1 MSAQF
6 IPKAFASA
14 ARVLTLQGE
23 VLDQEGIPPLEVIR
37 LEGDE
42 AINSLFEYQ
51 LQVQTAERAAGLAP
65 WRLEPAQLLGREIT
79 VVIEPEAIDLGD
91 AAVRGAS
98 GFAPLPARQ
107 ITGLVT
113 EVELLDADHRHQRCQ
128 LTLRPWLHLT
138 TLASNHRIF
147 QDMRAPEVIDAVLAD
162 YPYPVVRRLAAH
174 YPLRDICMQRHESD
188 FAFISRLLQEW
199 GINYHFEHAQ
209 GAQRLVLSDHNSAFV
224 AFPALGLEASR
235 RDDSRHGIAIHPP
248 GHRLGQE
255 YIHAFSPQL
264 RLTSTAWEARDYA
277 YTQPRA
283 LMRARAGEVAP
294 PAGDS
299 LEQAPQSRQHAS
311 PADQPRQL
319 LEQYHWRGASA
330 VALGSAGSSSAGSP
344 GGADWSQPDA
354 GRERT
359 AQASAQHS
367 AVKNGQ
373 PGDRPDSQPEDNRL
387 DESQPD
393 FLARLRLE
401 AIVQHR
407 HRSRGAGHIRSI
419 VPGCRFELSG
429 HTQTSANTAH
439 LVLAAHLLIEA
450 PGQES
455 QSATTGGRW
464 QVHTRLDSQPAA
476 IALRPDC
483 TQARP
488 VIAGVETA
496 LVTGPPGSDI
506 HTDRLGRIKVKFPW
520 DRLGREDHSSS
531 CWVRVASTWAGNQL
545 GAMHLPRIGQEVLVQ
560 FEGGDPDLPLVTG
573 RVYNA
578 LNLPPWRLPGQQA
591 LSGFRSRELGGAE
604 GAEYPASA
612 GAGSAA
618 GNLVGNA
625 GGKGNA
631 APGRSNHLLLD
642 DSAGQIQ
649 AQLKSDHQHSAL
661 SLGHISRIESNSG
674 RQDARGQGL
683 ELRTDGHGALRAA
696 MGLVLTSYERQAA
709 AGSIKDVQE
718 AVRALKD
725 ALERHDSH
733 ASAAGQHNVQDSSDQ
748 PEVANAIRTQNKDIA
763 GSGKALGE
771 LQRPHILIASTAGI
785 QSTANEDTHQASGG
799 HHAITTGGHTSVS
812 AGSSFL
818 VSATQAV
825 RLFAR
830 KAGMRLFAAQGDIE
844 VQAQG
849 GSIELRAK
857 DTIRLKAGT
866 IDFSASEWVLVNG
879 AGSYVRLNGTG
890 IEQGTKGSWTAHAAN
905 HGQTG
910 PKNLPIDPLNF
921 PVSRPDSPAHG
932 AFSV

>member
-6 IPKAFASA
+6 IPKAFAPA

-23 VLDQEGIPPLEVIR
+23 VFHQDGMPPLEVVR

-42 AINSLFEYQ
+42 AINNLFEYQ

-79 VVIEPEAIDLGD
+79 IVIEPETIEVGD
-91 AAVRGAS
+91 ALVSSAS
-98 GFAPLPARQ
+98 GFTPLPARQ

-128 LTLRPWLHLT
+128 LTLRPWLHLA

-188 FAFISRLLQEW
+188 FAFISRLLEEW
-199 GINYHFEHAQ
+199 GINYHFEHAA

-224 AFPALGLEASR
+224 AFPALGLVRSR
-235 RDDSRHGIAIHPP
+235 GDDICHSIAIHPP

-264 RLTSTAWEARDYA
+264 RLTSMAWEARDYA

-283 LMRARAGEVAP
+283 QMRARAGEVAP
-294 PAGDS
+294 PVGDS
-299 LEQAPQSRQHAS
+299 VGQEPQSRQTS
-311 PADQPRQL
+311 NLSDQPRQL

-330 VALGSAGSSSAGSP
+330 GVLGSAGSAGSA

-359 AQASAQHS
+359 AQVSAQHS

-387 DESQPD
+387 DESQSD

-401 AIVQHR
+401 AIAQHR
-407 HRSRGAGHIRSI
+407 HRSRGAGHIRSV

-439 LVLAAHLLIEA
+439 LVLAAHLLIDA

-455 QSATTGGRW
+455 QSSTTGGRW
-464 QVHTRLDSQPAA
+464 QVHTRLDSQPAE
-476 IALRPDC
+476 IVLRPDC

-506 HTDRLGRIKVKFPW
+506 HTDHLGRVKVKFPW

-531 CWVRVASTWAGNQL
+531 CWVRVASSWAGNQF

-591 LSGFRSRELGGAE
+591 LSGFRSRELGGAG
-604 GAEYPASA
+604 GADDSLSGDAHGIVSNP
-612 GAGSAA
+612 
-618 GNLVGNA
+618 
-625 GGKGNA
+625 GGQGNA

-649 AQLKSDHQHSAL
+649 AQLKSDHQHSTL
-661 SLGHISRIESNSG
+661 SLGHISRIENNAG
-674 RQDARGQGL
+674 RQDARGQGF

-709 AGSIKDVQE
+709 AGGIKDVEE
-718 AVRALKD
+718 AVRALQD
-725 ALERHDSH
+725 ALEHHDSH
-733 ASAAGQHNVQDSSDQ
+733 AAAASQHNVQDNGDQ
-748 PEVANAIRTQNKDIA
+748 QAVAQAIKVQNTDIA
-763 GSGKALGE
+763 GNGQALGE

-785 QSTANEDTHQASGG
+785 QSTAKEDTHQASGG
-799 HHAITTGGHTSVS
+799 HHAITTGGHTSIS

-818 VSATQAV
+818 ASATQAV

-844 VQAQG
+844 VEAQG
-849 GSIELRAK
+849 DSIELRAK

-890 IEQGTKGSWTAHAAN
+890 IEQGTKGSWTAHAAS

-910 PKNLPIDPLNF
+910 RKAIPVDPLNL
-921 PVSRPDSPAHG
+921 PTSQPSAGGGGVG
-932 AFSV
+932 GGFSV